1 MTTTT
6 LASSLRQAVSGLYK
20 GLRKSMTSVGGCSM
34 TEIETVGHIARHE
47 RIQPTE
53 LATLTRITPQSM
65 PQILSGMEK
74 NGIVKKS
81 PASDDKR
88 KVYISLAP
96 AGKQLLEQ
104 TRYERDEW
112 LSTSIEKTL
121 TKEETG
127 ILIKAI
133 PILNKLANKK

>member
-1 MTTTT
+1 
-6 LASSLRQAVSGLYK
+6 
-20 GLRKSMTSVGGCSM
+20 MTSVGGCSM
-34 TEIETVGHIARHE
+34 TEIETVGHIARHGK
-47 RIQPTE
+47 IQPTE

-65 PQILSGMEK
+65 SQILSGMEK

-88 KVYISLAP
+88 KVYISLSP
-96 AGKQLLEQ
+96 QGKQLIEQ

-112 LSTSIEKTL
+112 LKTAIEETL
-121 TKEETG
+121 TKEETE